1 MREFFLCLALIAGC
15 CLMAVAPAA
24 WADELEVV
32 ISGVEEPLLGNVRTL
47 VEPMNLTGS
56 GRLTARRREALRLK
70 SEVDAARALRPFGFY
85 HASVRSSM
93 VNTGD
98 RSWRLDIQVDRGPP
112 VVVKSAVVDVTGPGA
127 LVQVFQD
134 WAKQW
139 PLTPGTTLVQPRWD
153 EHKQKALD
161 TARDN
166 GYLLAEFTRQSLRVD
181 LEKNEAYLDLVLATG
196 RQAVMG
202 EVRFQ
207 QDTVKQQ
214 VMSNLPRFKPGDPY
228 DAWIM
233 ERFRIDIWQTGYF
246 RNIEIK
252 EDVHLFEDPP
262 RVDLDVSAESR
273 PLNTYQGTIGIGS
286 DTGARVLFSWNRHLI
301 SRNGDSFSLGTGWQ
315 DHNDEFFVRGGYRI
329 PRNVPT
335 RQFWVADVL
344 LKRENEDLRVRNS
357 FDGELFR
364 LGNGDIS
371 DYSLRPGRLRVY
383 NRERGYRQLFETI
396 YAQYLH
402 ETIEYS
408 VNTGD
413 VAELGFLFEEEQAV
427 TLQQDS
433 KTLSFGV
440 DYDMP
445 YSRGQGFA
453 MIGQHNR
460 AWAFISREGWGSDR
474 DFFQAYLS
482 SRWHFLAGDRWKF
495 LLRGEVGYSDAEVR
509 ETTVIIE
516 DALVDLSVTQL
527 PNLYRFKAGGSNSVR
542 GYSFESLSNNNIG
555 SNNVI
560 TASVEAEMKLFE
572 NWSLAAFVD
581 VGNAFNDWSEVD
593 VKTGWGLGVRWYTI
607 AGAIRVDFAQGL
619 DLADDPWRIHF
630 TIGTSL
636 L

>member
-1 MREFFLCLALIAGC
+1 
-15 CLMAVAPAA
+15 
-24 WADELEVV
+24 
-32 ISGVEEPLLGNVRTL
+32 
-47 VEPMNLTGS
+47 
-56 GRLTARRREALRLK
+56 
-70 SEVDAARALRPFGFY
+70 
-85 HASVRSSM
+85 
-93 VNTGD
+93 
-98 RSWRLDIQVDRGPP
+98 
-112 VVVKSAVVDVTGPGA
+112 
-127 LVQVFQD
+127 
-134 WAKQW
+134 
-139 PLTPGTTLVQPRWD
+139 
-153 EHKQKALD
+153 
-161 TARDN
+161 
-166 GYLLAEFTRQSLRVD
+166 
-181 LEKNEAYLDLVLATG
+181 
-196 RQAVMG
+196 
-202 EVRFQ
+202 
-207 QDTVKQQ
+207 
-214 VMSNLPRFKPGDPY
+214 
-228 DAWIM
+228 
-233 ERFRIDIWQTGYF
+233 
-246 RNIEIK
+246 
-252 EDVHLFEDPP
+252 
-262 RVDLDVSAESR
+262 
-273 PLNTYQGTIGIGS
+273 
-286 DTGARVLFSWNRHLI
+286 
-301 SRNGDSFSLGTGWQ
+301 
-315 DHNDEFFVRGGYRI
+315 
-329 PRNVPT
+329 
-335 RQFWVADVL
+335 
-344 LKRENEDLRVRNS
+344 
-357 FDGELFR
+357 
-364 LGNGDIS
+364 
-371 DYSLRPGRLRVY
+371 
-383 NRERGYRQLFETI
+383 
-396 YAQYLH
+396 
-402 ETIEYS
+402 
-408 VNTGD
+408 